1 MVWWLTART
10 HMSSISGPVRNW
22 LRSSGLDKFIL
33 FLPITVAVIIVG
45 EIFAYLVKSDVL
57 AVVAF
62 IAPFSFWAIDAVL
75 DQRVTGGDINK
86 MMARDDVVLA
96 TRAEY
101 VGGHPRLPHGRFVYL
116 TLSGTRENPIL
127 TMVFPGNE
135 TIAEEIFDI
144 PLLDLD
150 KAESKSETA
159 ESLAGSLFASISEK
173 PGKMFA
179 GERVVLNVKYQG
191 PGGRKH
197 LVELSSFF
205 HGNDE
210 VRNWRNY
217 LVCAQAEADTGVEPR
232 QPWKSLKSEGPLAGT
247 VPLEEVAHH
256 VNGVNGNG
264 TGNGSKEREASSA
277 FDRR

>member
-1 MVWWLTART
+1 MVWWFTARS
-10 HMSSISGPVRNW
+10 HMSSISAPVRNW
-22 LRSSGLDKFIL
+22 LRASGLDKFIL
-33 FLPITVAVIIVG
+33 FLPLTAAVIIVG
-45 EIFAYLVKSDVL
+45 EIFAYLVKSDEL
-57 AVVAF
+57 AVIAF
-62 IAPFSFWAIDAVL
+62 IAPFSFWAIDAVM
-75 DQRVTGGDINK
+75 DQRVTGGDIKK

-101 VGGHPRLPHGRFVYL
+101 IGGHPRLPHGRFVYL

-127 TMVFPGNE
+127 TMVFPGNDEIPEE
-135 TIAEEIFDI
+135 TYEV

-150 KAESKSETA
+150 KTEAKSETA
-159 ESLAGSLFASISEK
+159 ESLAGSILASISEK

-179 GERVVLNVKYQG
+179 GERVTLSVKYQG
-191 PGGRKH
+191 SGGRKH

-247 VPLEEVAHH
+247 IPLEEVTHH
-256 VNGVNGNG
+256 VNSGNG
-264 TGNGSKEREASSA
+264 TGNGSKERQASSA